1 MKPEP
6 LRESATL
13 RLPVPTDVLPVC
25 SRDKEM
31 EKTFEVVK
39 HRNRGR
45 EESTGASVQQLQ
57 LDNQYA
63 ILGDK

>member
-1 MKPEP
+1 M
-6 LRESATL
+6 
-13 RLPVPTDVLPVC
+13 LPVC
-25 SRDKEM
+25 CRDKEM

-45 EESTGASVQQLQ
+45 EETTGASVQHLQ

>member
-1 MKPEP
+1 
-6 LRESATL
+6 
-13 RLPVPTDVLPVC
+13 
-25 SRDKEM
+25 M

-39 HRNRGR
+39 HRTRGR
-45 EESTGASVQQLQ
+45 EDTSGAPMQQLQ

>member
-1 MKPEP
+1 MLIHGAAAGLHAEF
-6 LRESATL
+6 LC
-13 RLPVPTDVLPVC
+13 VF
-25 SRDKEM
+25 RDREM

-45 EESTGASVQQLQ
+45 EDTSGSSMQQLQ

-63 ILGDK
+63 ILEDK